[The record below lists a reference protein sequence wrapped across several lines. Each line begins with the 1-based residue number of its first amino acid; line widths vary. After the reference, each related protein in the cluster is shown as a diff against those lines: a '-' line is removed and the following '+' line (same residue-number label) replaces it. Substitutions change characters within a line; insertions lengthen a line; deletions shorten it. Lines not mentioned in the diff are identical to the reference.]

1 MIIFCF
7 IKIRSVLLFSQTD
20 YRHVPRLLPNLC
32 QHLPP
37 RADGEGVWSGNRVA
51 GGEEA
56 TGGSA
61 EAQTVSSAHCRSP
74 CDVHHS
80 RDDHNHRDDHHHLQG
95 KRGRHLNCGCRCAA
109 DVPGSTLDREC
120 TPGARS
126 DGPGGGDGGDDG
138 SASASGDPCGT
149 HGGGPSC
156 GGSCSP

>member
-56 TGGSA
+56 SGGSA
-61 EAQTVSSAHCRSP
+61 EAQTVSSGHCRSP
-74 CDVHHS
+74 CDVHRI
-80 RDDHNHRDDHHHLQG
+80 RDGRSHDDHHHLQG

-126 DGPGGGDGGDDG
+126 DGPGGDEGDDG
-138 SASASGDPCGT
+138 SASASGDPCGSR
-149 HGGGPSC
+149 GGGPSC